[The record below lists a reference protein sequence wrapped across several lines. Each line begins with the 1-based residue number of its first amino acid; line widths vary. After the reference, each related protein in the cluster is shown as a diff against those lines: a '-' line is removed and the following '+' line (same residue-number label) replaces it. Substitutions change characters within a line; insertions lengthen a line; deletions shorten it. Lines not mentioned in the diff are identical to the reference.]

1 MTGLRDAL
9 AGLPP
14 AARWSLLGFGG
25 LVVALL
31 IAGGVWTFLERRE
44 AQARLAFATTAA
56 TYRQA
61 MVQPTEAQLTAAAS
75 ALSQFLGAYPRSS
88 VAPQAWYFLGNVEYQ
103 RRAYAPAL
111 KAFEEAARRDSG
123 TVGTLSRLGAGYAWE
138 AKEDPARA
146 LEAYR
151 EALKGRGP
159 KDFLYA
165 ELLQATAR
173 AHELLNQPSAAID
186 TYRRLLKEIP
196 DYPRAGD
203 VRIRLAA
210 LGAGV

>member
-14 AARWSLLGFGG
+14 AARWSLLGVGG

-31 IAGGVWTFLERRE
+31 IGGGVWTFLERRE

-61 MVQPTEAQLTAAAS
+61 MVEPTEAQLTAAAS

-103 RRAYAPAL
+103 RRAYDPAL

-173 AHELLNQPSAAID
+173 AHELLNQPAAAID